1 MAIDVNKSNIL
12 LRRSAEILH
21 YKLIRKFISIG
32 LTATMCA
39 MTLVYV
45 ASALYNQTG
54 SYTVSINKFDNV
66 EYSLILSETSD
77 FTSLTTKLN
86 AKSNER
92 ITNIC
97 VDKDLPDGLEHVDG
111 VHNGSDYIAYTYYV
125 MNNGNKTM
133 TYEYV
138 LTASNI
144 TNNLDKAIRVALY
157 VDGEKTVYAA
167 MGADG
172 SSEPVCPFDE
182 WSVAEYGYTTPFRT
196 QGDKS
201 IVTRQQISGFAPGD
215 VTKFTVVIWIEGDDP
230 DCTDDLIEGTFKL
243 DMTMS
248 LVDAEATTESQTD
261 DYSSTDSTSAENN
274 T

>member
-12 LRRSAEILH
+12 LRRSAEILN

-32 LTATMCA
+32 LTACACA

-45 ASALYNQTG
+45 AAALYNQTG

-66 EYSLILSETSD
+66 EYSLILSETPD
-77 FTSLTTKLN
+77 FKNLTTKLN

-97 VDKDLPDGLEHVDG
+97 VDKDVPEGLDMLDGAHSGD
-111 VHNGSDYIAYTYYV
+111 DYIAYTYYV
-125 MNNGNKTM
+125 MNNGQKTM

-144 TNNLDKAIRVALY
+144 TNNLDKAIRLALY
-157 VDGEKTVYAA
+157 VDGEKTVFATRA
-167 MGADG
+167 ADG
-172 SSEPVCPFDE
+172 GAEPVCPFDE
-182 WSVAEYGYTTPFRT
+182 YSIAEHGYTTPFMT
-196 QGDKS
+196 QGDVS
-201 IVTRQQISGFAPGD
+201 IITRQQIANFEPGEM
-215 VTKFTVVIWIEGDDP
+215 TKFTIVIWIEGDDP
-230 DCTDDLIEGTFKL
+230 DCTDDLIEGTFKV

-248 LVDAEATTESQTD
+248 LIDADSQTSD
-261 DYSSTDSTSAENN
+261 DYSSEDSTSADE
-274 T
+274 

>member
-21 YKLIRKFISIG
+21 YKLIRKIVTIG
-32 LTATMCA
+32 LTASMCA

-45 ASALYNQTG
+45 AAALYNQTG

-66 EYSLILSETSD
+66 EYSLILSETPD

-86 AKSNER
+86 AKTNER

-97 VDKDLPDGLEHVDG
+97 IDQHLPDGLENVDG
-111 VHNGSDYIAYTYYV
+111 AHSGDDYIAYTYYV
-125 MNNGNKTM
+125 MNNGTKPM

-144 TNNLDKAIRVALY
+144 TNNLDKAIRLALY
-157 VDGEKTVYAA
+157 VNGEKTVYATKA
-167 MGADG
+167 ADG
-172 SSEPVCPFDE
+172 GAEPVCPFDE
-182 WSVAEYGYTTPFRT
+182 YSIAEYGYTTPFMT
-196 QGDKS
+196 EGDNA
-201 IVTRQQISGFAPGD
+201 IITRQQISGFKPGD
-215 VTKFTVVIWIEGDDP
+215 MTKFTVVIWIEGDDP
-230 DCTDDLIEGTFKL
+230 ECTDDLIEGTFKV

-248 LVDAEATTESQTD
+248 LIETEDMTEGEPQGETQGQTE
-261 DYSSTDSTSAENN
+261 TQP
-274 T
+274 

>member
-12 LRRSAEILH
+12 LRRSAEILN
-21 YKLIRKFISIG
+21 YKLIRKIISIG
-32 LTATMCA
+32 LTASACA

-45 ASALYNQTG
+45 AAALYNQTG

-66 EYSLILSETSD
+66 EYSLILSETPD
-77 FTSLTTKLN
+77 FKNLTTKLN

-97 VDKDLPDGLEHVDG
+97 VDQHLPDGLENVDG
-111 VHNGSDYIAYTYYV
+111 IHNGDDYIAYTYYV
-125 MNNGNKTM
+125 MNNGSKTM

-144 TNNLDKAIRVALY
+144 TNDLDTAIRVALY
-157 VDGEKTVYAA
+157 VDGEKTVFATKS
-167 MGADG
+167 ADG
-172 SSEPVCPFDE
+172 SPEAVCPFDE
-182 WSVAEYGYTTPFRT
+182 YTIAEHGYTTPFMT
-196 QGDKS
+196 QGETS
-201 IVTRQQISGFAPGD
+201 IVTRQQISGFEPGEM
-215 VTKFTVVIWIEGDDP
+215 TKFTVVIWIEGDDP

-248 LVDAEATTESQTD
+248 LIDTETED
-261 DYSSTDSTSAENN
+261 DGYSSQDSTAGENN

>member
-12 LRRSAEILH
+12 LRRSAEILN
-21 YKLIRKFISIG
+21 YKLIRKIITIG
-32 LTATMCA
+32 LTASACA

-45 ASALYNQTG
+45 AAALYNQTG

-66 EYSLILSETSD
+66 EYSLILSETPD
-77 FTSLTTKLN
+77 FKNLTTKLN

-97 VDKDLPDGLEHVDG
+97 VDQHLPEGLEDVDG
-111 VHNGSDYIAYTYYV
+111 IHNGNDYIAYTYYV
-125 MNNGNKTM
+125 MNNGSKAM

-144 TNNLDKAIRVALY
+144 TNNLDTAIRVALY
-157 VDGEKTVYAA
+157 VDGEKTVFATKS
-167 MGADG
+167 ADG
-172 SSEPVCPFDE
+172 SPEAVCPFDE
-182 WSVAEYGYTTPFRT
+182 YTIAEHGYTTPFMT
-196 QGDKS
+196 QGETS
-201 IVTRQQISGFAPGD
+201 IVTRQQISGFEPGEM
-215 VTKFTVVIWIEGDDP
+215 TKFTVVIWIEGDDP

-243 DMTMS
+243 DMIMS
-248 LVDAEATTESQTD
+248 LIDTETED
-261 DYSSTDSTSAENN
+261 DGYSSQDSTAGENN